1 MMDLNIRFD
10 EWETTYPK
18 CKNCEYWTYNS
29 TGEGYCSVFWLL
41 GCRENSHNFCPLTGR
56 MSEDRKLYADFPEGY
71 QGGYQMRIFKVC
83 GLKQGDQLNGD
94 LYTPRLLCEFSESGL
109 THVES
114 TTSAWVPFDYIKNE
128 EEI

>member
-1 MMDLNIRFD
+1 MIDLNIKFD
-10 EWETTYPK
+10 ERQATYPK
-18 CKNCEYWTYNS
+18 CKDCYYNIYS
-29 TGEGYCSVFWLL
+29 SAGEDYCSVFWLL

-56 MSEDRKLYADFPEGY
+56 MSEDRKLYAEFPEGY
-71 QGGYQMRIFKVC
+71 QGGYRMRVFKVC

>member
-1 MMDLNIRFD
+1 MMDLNVKFD
-10 EWETTYPK
+10 EWQTTYPK
-18 CKNCEYWTYNS
+18 CKDCYYNIYNS
-29 TGEGYCSVFWLL
+29 AGEDYCSVFWLL

-56 MSEDRKLYADFPEGY
+56 MSEDHKLYADFPEGY
-71 QGGYQMRIFKVC
+71 QGGYRIRIFKVC

-94 LYTPRLLCEFSESGL
+94 YTPRLLCEFSESGL

-114 TTSAWVPFDYIKNE
+114 TTSAWVPFDFIKNE